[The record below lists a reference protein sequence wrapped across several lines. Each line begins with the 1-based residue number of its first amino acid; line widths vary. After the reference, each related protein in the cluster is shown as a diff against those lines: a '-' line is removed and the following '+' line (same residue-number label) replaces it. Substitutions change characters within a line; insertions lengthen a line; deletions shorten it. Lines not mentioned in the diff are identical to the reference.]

1 MLHYCSNVEWR
12 AKNFL
17 SEGWTPIRFGVALFY
32 QQRARCV
39 LRHAKPSL
47 ALTRLREVSCL
58 AGAFSSLCSAI
69 YDGLMD
75 DQTKD
80 NDQNNGGRPNLA
92 AADILAHRLVTRVN
106 EQDYQGLMRDF
117 KTWRTGRAG
126 RIADYLRE
134 IIRLR
139 NEHTPNLGTTESA
152 QLVELTQTM
161 HMIRQHLRHI
171 DTNYNQVTKRI
182 NNIEH
187 TGKLYHEVQTSKVLI
202 EQIAPL
208 ITQIDTVLKA
218 QTEAFFKK

>member
-1 MLHYCSNVEWR
+1 
-12 AKNFL
+12 
-17 SEGWTPIRFGVALFY
+17 
-32 QQRARCV
+32 
-39 LRHAKPSL
+39 
-47 ALTRLREVSCL
+47 
-58 AGAFSSLCSAI
+58 
-69 YDGLMD
+69 MD

-92 AADILAHRLVTRVN
+92 AADVLAHRLVTRVN

-139 NEHTPNLGTTESA
+139 NEHTPNFGTTESA